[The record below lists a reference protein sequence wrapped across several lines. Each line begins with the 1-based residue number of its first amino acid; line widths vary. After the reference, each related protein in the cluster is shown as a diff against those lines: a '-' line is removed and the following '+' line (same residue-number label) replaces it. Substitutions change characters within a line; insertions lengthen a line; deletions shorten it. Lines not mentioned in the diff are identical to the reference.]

1 MWRMFAKHGDLVWG
15 LTRSCRST
23 ILCTISDTMLT
34 LDPYMFVRRCLQSE
48 SVLVKTVANY
58 CVFMV
63 VCYLDLDCNVQT

>member
-1 MWRMFAKHGDLVWG
+1 
-15 LTRSCRST
+15 
-23 ILCTISDTMLT
+23 MLT